1 MDNEKVKLFFEKID
15 EIRIHFKKITE
26 LQNQII
32 EETWKQTDYDTKL
45 YITAY
50 VFKQLEKHMK
60 EGGSYRNLIYN
71 KLGFDTD
78 SYMILQVN
86 GVLDVHNKLLS
97 K

>member
-15 EIRIHFKKITE
+15 EIRIHFKKIIE